1 MSSASTTNPIPD
13 AASNLLQQMQNR
25 QHIAPK
31 RLAKPGPNPHE
42 LQMIL
47 QAAVTA
53 PDHGRIR
60 PWRFVEIPSGQRERL
75 GEAFAQALL
84 DRDPQ
89 ASSEDLQD
97 ARDKALRAP
106 TLWFAM
112 VSTAPVEPDIAMA
125 DRWVALGCAIQNT
138 QLMAQALGFGC
149 GITSGQAVN
158 AQPLRELFGLST
170 QEVGVCFLSFGTIT
184 VAKPQRARPT
194 PPEVFSTL

>member
-1 MSSASTTNPIPD
+1 MQ
-13 AASNLLQQMQNR
+13 LLQLMQNR
-25 QHIAPK
+25 QHTAPK
-31 RLAKPGPNPHE
+31 RLAEPGPSQQE

-60 PWRFVEIPSGQRERL
+60 PWRLVEIANNQRERL
-75 GEAFAQALL
+75 GQAFAQALL
-84 DRDPQ
+84 SRDPQ
-89 ASSEDLQD
+89 ASPEDLQD
-97 ARDKALRAP
+97 AHDKALRAP
-106 TLWFAM
+106 TLWFA
-112 VSTAPVEPDIAMA
+112 VVNTAPVEPDIAQA

-158 AQPLRELFGLST
+158 AQPMRELFELGAH
-170 QEVGVCFLSFGTIT
+170 EVGVCFLSFGTIT
-184 VAKPQRARPT
+184 ITKPRRARPT